1 MPASDLKQGC
11 QLADPIFK
19 LQCWQAHVRNN
30 RIIEHNS
37 QRICWMGS
45 SSSVLHT
52 PSVSVTFL
60 AIPSATCSI
69 NDCSSG
75 RLLILLLILC
85 AFQQK
90 QIARRINGRG
100 AHRPIGTIVSSG
112 WHLCKVWKT
121 GLPLRLSPAPAR
133 EASASPASCRSTVGL
148 RVSCARVDEGLG
160 HPRAVFDR

>member
-19 LQCWQAHVRNN
+19 LQCWQPHVSNN

-75 RLLILLLILC
+75 RLLILLLILLLVR
-85 AFQQK
+85 AFQQNRLHGASMGAVPTDQLERSSRQAGIYVRSGK
-90 QIARRINGRG
+90 RG
-100 AHRPIGTIVSSG
+100 CLCGFLLRPLV
-112 WHLCKVWKT
+112 
-121 GLPLRLSPAPAR
+121 RLAAK
-133 EASASPASCRSTVGL
+133 ALLQA
-148 RVSCARVDEGLG
+148 
-160 HPRAVFDR
+160 AVALLV